1 MSTWLGI
8 DIGATAVKVAAIRTA
23 YRKVQLIGVASVEV
37 AQAGGTAEAISQAAR
52 SVLGEKGGLGDAIAI
67 SMEGARG
74 TVKIVGLPQNAAK
87 SIGDVLPYE
96 LESSLPFDLTEA
108 VYDHRILPGLRE
120 KKGEELAVLVGIA
133 KIADVTSRIELVK
146 GALGVEPERVGMG
159 AFPIANLGLY
169 STGFNEGVI
178 AIVDLGT
185 VS

>member
-23 YRKVQLIGVASVEV
+23 YRKVQLVGVASVEV
-37 AQAGGTAEAISQAAR
+37 AVAGGTIEAVSQAAR
-52 SVLGEKGGLGDAIAI
+52 AVLGEKGGLGDAVAI

-74 TVKIVGLPQNAAK
+74 TVKVVGLPQNAAK

-96 LESSLPFDLTEA
+96 LESSLPFDLSEA
-108 VYDHRILPGLRE
+108 VFDYRILPGLRE

-133 KIADVTSRIELVK
+133 KVADVSARIELVK

-159 AFPIANLGLY
+159 AFPIANLAQFA
-169 STGFNEGVI
+169 TGMTEGIV
-178 AIVDLGT
+178 AIVDLG
-185 VS
+185 